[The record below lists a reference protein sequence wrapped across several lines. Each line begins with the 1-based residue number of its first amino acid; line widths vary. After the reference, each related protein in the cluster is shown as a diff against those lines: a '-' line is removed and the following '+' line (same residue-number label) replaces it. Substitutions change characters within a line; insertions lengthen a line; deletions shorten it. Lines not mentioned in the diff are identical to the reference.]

1 MDSSDLAHLQNTA
14 ATFDE
19 ISSCGK
25 PYIPLDFP
33 DPVFSS
39 VTRVNASVLNPTTNE
54 EVVVPNVFYAI
65 RPDGMPP
72 PRAYWIGRKLKKAI
86 YGCVR
91 SCTVLKVR
99 EGGWAGSHGN
109 SQWEITSEMAA
120 VKIIDLEAVQELR
133 GSHIEDPI
141 KEVAA
146 MQFLSSQNDVIQNVM
161 PCWDL
166 FKDEKYIYL
175 VMPFCSSGEL
185 FTQVERNGRFQES
198 IARFWFK
205 QLLNVSIVELVCI
218 DIT

>member
-25 PYIPLDFP
+25 PSIPLDFP

-54 EVVVPNVFYAI
+54 ESVVPNVFYAI

-146 MQFLSSQNDVIQNVM
+146 MQFLSSQIMLYRMLCHVGICLRMKNIFTWSCHSVQVGN
-161 PCWDL
+161 
-166 FKDEKYIYL
+166 YL
-175 VMPFCSSGEL
+175 LKWKGMVGFRS
-185 FTQVERNGRFQES
+185 R
-198 IARFWFK
+198 
-205 QLLNVSIVELVCI
+205 
-218 DIT
+218 